1 MKLSKWARENGLSY
15 RTAWRMFHAGTLPVE
30 AQQLAT
36 GTIIVKTRA
45 EGEKAQGVALYASV
59 SSADQKHD
67 LDRQLARLLAYAV
80 KKKLP
85 IAQSVTEIGSAINGP
100 RTKLMKLLRDNSIGV
115 IVVEHRDRLMRF
127 GFEYLEAAL
136 AGQGRRI
143 MVVDE
148 REVKEDLVRDMREIL
163 TSFCARLYGKRSAAN
178 RARRAIRAIEDANS
192 QT

>member
-1 MKLSKWARENGLSY
+1 MKLSTWARENGLSY

-30 AQQLAT
+30 AEQLAT

-45 EGEKAQGVALYASV
+45 EGEKAQGVALYARV
-59 SSADQKHD
+59 SSADQKND
-67 LDRQLARLLAYAV
+67 LDRQVARLLAYAV

-85 IAQSVTEIGSAINGP
+85 IAQSVTEIGSAMNGR

-148 REVKEDLVRDMREIL
+148 NEVKEDLVRDMREVL

-178 RARRAIRAIEDANS
+178 RARRAIKAIEDANS

>member
-148 REVKEDLVRDMREIL
+148 REVKEDMVRDMREIL

>member
-1 MKLSKWARENGLSY
+1 
-15 RTAWRMFHAGTLPVE
+15 
-30 AQQLAT
+30 
-36 GTIIVKTRA
+36 
-45 EGEKAQGVALYASV
+45 VALYARV
-59 SSADQKHD
+59 SSADQKND
-67 LDRQLARLLAYAV
+67 LDRQVARLLAYAV

-85 IAQSVTEIGSAINGP
+85 IAQSVTEIGSAMNGR

-148 REVKEDLVRDMREIL
+148 NEVKEDLVRDMREVL

-178 RARRAIRAIEDANS
+178 RARRAIKAIEDANS

>member
-1 MKLSKWARENGLSY
+1 MKLSTWARENGLSY

-45 EGEKAQGVALYASV
+45 EGEKAQGVALYARV
-59 SSADQKHD
+59 SSADQKND
-67 LDRQLARLLAYAV
+67 LDRQVARLLAYAV

-85 IAQSVTEIGSAINGP
+85 IAQSVTEIGSASNGR

-148 REVKEDLVRDMREIL
+148 NDVKEDIVRDM
-163 TSFCARLYGKRSAAN
+163 T
-178 RARRAIRAIEDANS
+178 
-192 QT
+192 

>member
-1 MKLSKWARENGLSY
+1 MKLSKWASENGLSY

-30 AQQLAT
+30 AEQLAT

-45 EGEKAQGVALYASV
+45 EGEKAQGVALYARV
-59 SSADQKHD
+59 SSADQKND
-67 LDRQLARLLAYAV
+67 LDRQLARLLEYAV

-85 IAQSVTEIGSAINGP
+85 IIQSVAEIGSAMNGR
-100 RTKLMKLLRDNSIGV
+100 RTRLMKLLRDKSIGI

-136 AGQGRRI
+136 AGQGRQI
-143 MVVDE
+143 LVVDE
-148 REVKEDLVRDMREIL
+148 SEVKEDIVRDMTEVL
-163 TSFCARLYGKRSAAN
+163 TSFCARLYGKGSAAN
-178 RARRAIRAIEDANS
+178 RVRRAIKAIEDANS

>member
-15 RTAWRMFHAGTLPVE
+15 RTAWRMFQAGTLPVE
-30 AQQLAT
+30 AEQLAT

-45 EGEKAQGVALYASV
+45 EGEKAQGVALYARV
-59 SSADQKHD
+59 SSADQKND
-67 LDRQLARLLAYAV
+67 LDRQVARLLEYAV

-85 IAQSVTEIGSAINGP
+85 IAQSVTEIGSAMNGQ

-127 GFEYLEAAL
+127 GYEYLEAAL

-143 MVVDE
+143 MVMDE
-148 REVKEDLVRDMREIL
+148 SEVKEDIVRDMTEVL

-178 RARRAIRAIEDANS
+178 RARRAIKAIEDANS

>member
-1 MKLSKWARENGLSY
+1 MKLSTWARENGLSY

-30 AQQLAT
+30 AEQLAT

-45 EGEKAQGVALYASV
+45 AGEKAQGVALYARV
-59 SSADQKHD
+59 SSADQKND
-67 LDRQLARLLAYAV
+67 LDRQVARLLAYAV

-85 IAQSVTEIGSAINGP
+85 IAQSVTEIGSAMNGR

-148 REVKEDLVRDMREIL
+148 NEVKEDLVRDMREVL

-178 RARRAIRAIEDANS
+178 RARRAIKAIEDANS